1 MGLKRICFS
10 NRKIKGIHMQG
21 SIILSELGTLI
32 VFALIIVA
40 GGYVIMTLRN
50 INGLIKRASV
60 LLQKNKHYFNQIIPN
75 INTISENTANVAKDL
90 KKSVDEAGVAQ
101 PVGLRKRP
109 ANYGLGS
116 NDGGKGGQNYCGRR
130 AMKPPLR
137 L

>member
-1 MGLKRICFS
+1 
-10 NRKIKGIHMQG
+10 MQG

-90 KKSVDEAGVAQ
+90 KKTST
-101 PVGLRKRP
+101 KRE
-109 ANYGLGS
+109 LHS
-116 NDGGKGGQNYCGRR
+116 LSD
-130 AMKPPLR
+130 
-137 L
+137 